1 MNLKR
6 AKELLRQGIEKI
18 VSETGKTVSE
28 VRENLVEMEKC
39 LYSSDDEKINEDFV
53 KLATKHGTNDMKLA
67 FEHEIWRKYLHTK
80 QVGIAIDISV
90 APDQSIIDSQFEY
103 SISSKIDVHRDG
115 SKYRFF
121 ILDTQEEQFEKEL
134 SIAVSK
140 NKIDILDKKC
150 THFDSAKRN

>member
-6 AKELLRQGIEKI
+6 AKELFRQGIEKI

-67 FEHEIWRKYLHTK
+67 FEHEIWRKYL
-80 QVGIAIDISV
+80 IDISV